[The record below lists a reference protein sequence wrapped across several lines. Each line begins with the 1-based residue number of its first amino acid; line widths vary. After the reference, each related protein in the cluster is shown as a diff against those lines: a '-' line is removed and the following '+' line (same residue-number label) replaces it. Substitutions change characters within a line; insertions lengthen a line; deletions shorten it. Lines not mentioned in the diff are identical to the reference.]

1 MINFT
6 GRQYFVALLMVVLF
20 LIGNAHNIYAA
31 NSILPTDNTRLT
43 INQPTVN
50 VKPPQIKPADS
61 QTRSAE
67 PSLVAGDYGLPDQG
81 TLEKAL
87 AAIGSRN
94 RSLVL
99 TPGIWKIVRPLT
111 IPANVSL
118 KVESGAVL
126 EVAADVGLTIAGGL
140 EAGLYPI
147 FSGAGKINLIPG
159 VNINAVWFT
168 SRGNGTNGNP
178 WQGSLGGGGL
188 GEALARVPGAH
199 VFELPSG
206 KYLVTET
213 INVNRNGVII
223 RGNAEGL
230 TNREGSQVLIEF
242 RPSQD
247 STLFNFDN
255 TTDNY
260 ILWHCSL
267 SGVFLHSTEGKHT
280 ALRCVDI
287 SACSFRDLY
296 IWRWHGTGI
305 DFRGR
310 DLTVFTN
317 ISITA
322 DSPLVIKKNP
332 KNIIDIDATV
342 FRDLALTCTSTV
354 DDSACVTI
362 SGITWL
368 TNVTFE
374 GHQGWMKGKY
384 GLYWNDTASHYASQG
399 LYLQNVKSEQAQPKD
414 GQTFYIS
421 LNNHLFNLVIQRCG
435 DNSRTGGF
443 IYLKNVRNAYVGQC
457 YYFPK
462 LAGEFITAIDCP
474 LLKVESIY
482 TRQSLTGKSPF

>member
-1 MINFT
+1 MIPFISKI
-6 GRQYFVALLMVVLF
+6 YYVALALIIILF
-20 LIGNAHNIYAA
+20 IGHVNNIYAA
-31 NSILPTDNTRLT
+31 NPPPTDNTPLKTNR
-43 INQPTVN
+43 PTVK
-50 VKPPQIKPADS
+50 VKPPPIKPDGP
-61 QTRSAE
+61 QTKSAE
-67 PSLVAGDYGLPDQG
+67 PSLFAGDYGPPQQE

-87 AAIGSRN
+87 AAIGSLN
-94 RSLVL
+94 RTLVL
-99 TPGIWKIVRPLT
+99 TPGIWKIARPLS
-111 IPANVSL
+111 IPGNVSL

-126 EVAADVGLTIAGGL
+126 EVAEEVGLTIAGGL
-140 EAGLYPI
+140 DAGLYPI
-147 FSGAGKINLIPG
+147 FSGAGKISLIPG
-159 VNINAVWFT
+159 VNVNAVWFA
-168 SRGNGTNGNP
+168 SRGNGTNANP
-178 WQGSLGGGGL
+178 WQGTQGGGGL

-223 RGNAEGL
+223 RGNAVGL
-230 TNREGSQVLIEF
+230 TNREGSQVQIEF

-260 ILWHCSL
+260 ILWHCAL
-267 SGVFLHSTEGKHT
+267 SGVFLHSSEGNHT
-280 ALRCVDI
+280 AIKCVDI
-287 SACSFRDLY
+287 SACTFRDLF

-310 DLTVFTN
+310 DLTVFNN

-322 DSPLVIKKNP
+322 DSPIVIKKNP
-332 KNIIDIDATV
+332 KNVIDIDATV
-342 FRDLALTCTSTV
+342 FRDLALTCTSTG

-368 TNVTFE
+368 TSVTFE

-384 GLYWNDTASHYASQG
+384 GFYWNDTASHYASSG
-399 LYLQNVKSEQAQPKD
+399 LYIQNVKSEQAHPKD
-414 GQTFYIS
+414 GRTFYIS
-421 LNNHLFNLVIQRCG
+421 LNNHLFNLVIQRSG

-482 TRQSLTGKSPF
+482 TRKSLTGNPP

>member
-1 MINFT
+1 MIFIIY
-6 GRQYFVALLMVVLF
+6 RIFLIALSLIVILLM
-20 LIGNAHNIYAA
+20 GNASHIDAA
-31 NSILPTDNTRLT
+31 NPLPADNTRLKT
-43 INQPTVN
+43 NLPAVK
-50 VKPPQIKPADS
+50 VKPPQIKPADP
-61 QTRSAE
+61 QTKSAE
-67 PSLVAGDYGLPDQG
+67 PSLVAGDYGPPHQG

-87 AAIGSRN
+87 AAIGARN
-94 RSLVL
+94 RTLVL
-99 TPGIWKIVRPLT
+99 TPGLWKIVRPLT
-111 IPANVSL
+111 IPGNITL

-126 EVAADVGLTIAGGL
+126 EVAPEVGLTIAGGL
-140 EAGLYPI
+140 DAGLYPI
-147 FSGAGKINLIPG
+147 FSGAGKVSLIPG
-159 VNINAVWFT
+159 VNVNAVWFT
-168 SRGNGTNGNP
+168 SRGNGTNPNP
-178 WQGSLGGGGL
+178 WEGSRGGGGL

-223 RGNAEGL
+223 RGNALGL
-230 TNREGSQVLIEF
+230 TNREGSQVQIEF

-260 ILWHCSL
+260 ILWHCAL
-267 SGVFLHSTEGKHT
+267 SGVFLHSTEGNHT
-280 ALRCVDI
+280 AVKCVDV
-287 SACSFRDLY
+287 SACAFRDLY

-310 DLTVFTN
+310 DLTVFQN

-322 DSPLVIKKNP
+322 DAPLVIQKNP
-332 KNIIDIDATV
+332 KHVIDIDATV
-342 FRDLALTCTSTV
+342 FRDLALTCTSTG
-354 DDSACVTI
+354 DNSACVTI

-399 LYLQNVKSEQAQPKD
+399 LYIQNVKSEQAQPKD
-414 GQTFYIS
+414 GRTFHIS

-462 LAGEFITAIDCP
+462 VAGEFITAINCP

-482 TRQSLTGKSPF
+482 TRQSLNGKSPF